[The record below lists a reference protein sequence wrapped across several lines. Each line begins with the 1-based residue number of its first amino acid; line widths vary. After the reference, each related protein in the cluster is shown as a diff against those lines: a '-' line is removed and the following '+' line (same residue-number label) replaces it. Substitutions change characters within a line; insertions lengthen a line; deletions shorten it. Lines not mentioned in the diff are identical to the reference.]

1 MRATS
6 GTGPAGEASPPL
18 RVEELLD
25 PAAYPH
31 PVAAPRLIETNTSR
45 IVLTGDYAYKLKKPV
60 RFEFLDAS
68 TLARRRFLCE
78 EERRL
83 NARLA
88 PELYLD
94 VVPIVRDARGIR
106 VGGPGTPIE
115 YAVKMRQFDGTQ
127 ELAALLE
134 HDAVPAAEIAGLAHR
149 VARFHASAPIDVGRP
164 HGTNT
169 ERMRAAVLGN
179 LATLLAHVRE
189 DGAAPELGRLIDWTH
204 DRLERDARRFEDREA
219 GGYVRECHG
228 DLHARNVVRWEHG
241 LVPFDCLE
249 FDPALRW
256 IDVMSDTAFLV
267 MDLVGRSRPDLAAVF
282 LDAYVG
288 DTGDYA
294 GVALLPFY
302 AVYRALVR
310 AMVDTLAAEAGAAG
324 TGAAGRQAF
333 TDRARARIRTAA
345 GFASPPPAVLVAM
358 HGPSG
363 SGKSWLSERLVA
375 RVAAIR
381 IRSDVERKRLAG
393 AAPVAHDPPA
403 DARTYARLI
412 DGARTCL
419 EGGVPTILDAAS
431 LRRVDRDRY
440 RALAAA
446 AGVPL
451 VILSCRADPT
461 VLTARVAARQRRGA
475 DPSDAD
481 RGVLETQLATL
492 EPVGADERADVV
504 EIATAEPGA
513 LEHAIAAIA
522 RSRTR

>member
-1 MRATS
+1 
-6 GTGPAGEASPPL
+6 
-18 RVEELLD
+18 
-25 PAAYPH
+25 
-31 PVAAPRLIETNTSR
+31 
-45 IVLTGDYAYKLKKPV
+45 
-60 RFEFLDAS
+60 
-68 TLARRRFLCE
+68 
-78 EERRL
+78 
-83 NARLA
+83 
-88 PELYLD
+88 
-94 VVPIVRDARGIR
+94 
-106 VGGPGTPIE
+106 
-115 YAVKMRQFDGTQ
+115 
-127 ELAALLE
+127 
-134 HDAVPAAEIAGLAHR
+134 
-149 VARFHASAPIDVGRP
+149 
-164 HGTNT
+164 
-169 ERMRAAVLGN
+169 
-179 LATLLAHVRE
+179 
-189 DGAAPELGRLIDWTH
+189 
-204 DRLERDARRFEDREA
+204 
-219 GGYVRECHG
+219 
-228 DLHARNVVRWEHG
+228 
-241 LVPFDCLE
+241 
-249 FDPALRW
+249 
-256 IDVMSDTAFLV
+256 MSDTAFLV

-324 TGAAGRQAF
+324 RQAF

-375 RVAAIR
+375 RVAAVR

-393 AAPVAHDPPA
+393 AAPE
-403 DARTYARLI
+403 ARPTARRSA
-412 DGARTCL
+412 GARACL

-451 VILSCRADPT
+451 VILSCRADPA
-461 VLTARVAARQRRGA
+461 VLAARVAARQRRGA

-492 EPVGADERADVV
+492 EPVGADERTDVV

-513 LEHAIAAIA
+513 LERAIAAIA
-522 RSRTR
+522 GIRSR